1 MYFTCILP
9 TPLSVGVLQKRC
21 CWGRRCRLLLPRHSA
36 GSLKLWRTQ
45 KKQRHQW
52 QRPQNG
58 TILYIHSSSSLRLES
73 RTSRPLFFLLLFNLE
88 DEAAVWLYTA
98 STHTYSTASKFWAWR
113 AEKTY
118 TQQLDL
124 VRLLTHTFSVLS
136 VWKNIYIRA
145 IGPYTASVIFYYST
159 ARSFWVLSSLHC
171 RDHPRNIFLNSKR
184 SCTIVVK

>member
-1 MYFTCILP
+1 MWHVTTRLH
-9 TPLSVGVLQKRC
+9 PLSVGVLQKRC

-58 TILYIHSSSSLRLES
+58 TILYIHSSSSSLRLES

-124 VRLLTHTFSVLS
+124 VRLVTHTSFQYIVLLS
-136 VWKNIYIRA
+136 VWKKNLVVLTHSFLSILLQDLFE
-145 IGPYTASVIFYYST
+145 FYEPICKT
-159 ARSFWVLSSLHC
+159 FH
-171 RDHPRNIFLNSKR
+171 
-184 SCTIVVK
+184 

>member
-124 VRLLTHTFSVLS
+124 VRLVTHTSFHYILLS
-136 VWKNIYIRA
+136 VWKKNLVLSHLFL
-145 IGPYTASVIFYYST
+145 YTT
-159 ARSFWVLSSLHC
+159 ARSFWVLWTNL
-171 RDHPRNIFLNSKR
+171 
-184 SCTIVVK
+184 